1 MQFQDY
7 TDKQI
12 NRWAHKA
19 TTDHD
24 LLSLIKTNVIP
35 YSDLKHVKKIEDI
48 LVNGSC
54 IFLIENTMG
63 NGIGHWVCICLRKKD
78 KTLSYFDS
86 YGRKPDY
93 YKQKD
98 PIPEISRLMY
108 YSPYKLEY
116 QPYDFQSKG
125 YATCGRHCIV
135 RLIFKDRPLRDYI
148 KFMKTFKGRDDEIVT
163 LITGGIQH

>member
-1 MQFQDY
+1 
-7 TDKQI
+7 
-12 NRWAHKA
+12 
-19 TTDHD
+19 
-24 LLSLIKTNVIP
+24 
-35 YSDLKHVKKIEDI
+35 
-48 LVNGSC
+48 
-54 IFLIENTMG
+54 
-63 NGIGHWVCICLRKKD
+63 
-78 KTLSYFDS
+78 
-86 YGRKPDY
+86 
-93 YKQKD
+93 
-98 PIPEISRLMY
+98 MY